1 MDTIEQGTEA
11 WLQLR
16 LGKITASRI
25 TDVIAQVKSGEA
37 AGRENYRIELVCE
50 RLTGKPTEGFTNAH
64 MERGT
69 ELEPFARAWYE
80 VEKGEF
86 VKQVP
91 FVDHP
96 TIKNAGASPDG
107 IIGEGLIEI
116 KCPMAKTHIKYL
128 LEDRVPAK
136 YMPQMAWQM
145 ACTQRKWCDFVSFDP
160 RMPEGLQ
167 LFIQRVDF
175 DAEYVKM
182 LEAEITGF
190 LAELETKI
198 EKLNERKHGQIA

>member
-1 MDTIEQGTEA
+1 METIEQGSEA

-80 VEKGEF
+80 VETGEF

-145 ACTQRKWCDFVSFDP
+145 ACTHSKWVDFVSYC
-160 RMPEGLQ
+160 PELPADMQ
-167 LFIQRVDF
+167 MFIKRYERD
-175 DAEYVKM
+175 DAY
-182 LEAEITGF
+182 I
-190 LAELETKI
+190 AELEAKVIEFDTEVEQVIARLRGTK
-198 EKLNERKHGQIA
+198 

>member
-11 WLQLR
+11 WHQLR

-25 TDVIAQVKSGEA
+25 ADVIAQIKSGEA
-37 AGRENYRIELVCE
+37 ASRADYRIELVCE

-64 MERGT
+64 MERGI
-69 ELEPFARAWYE
+69 ELEPYARAWYE
-80 VEKGEF
+80 VERGEF

-91 FVDHP
+91 FIDHP

-107 IIGEGLIEI
+107 IVGEGLIEI
-116 KCPMAKTHIKYL
+116 KCPMTKTHIKYL

-145 ACTQRKWCDFVSFDP
+145 ACTESKWVDFVSYC
-160 RMPEGLQ
+160 PELPADMQ
-167 LFIQRVDF
+167 MFIKRYERD
-175 DAEYVKM
+175 DAY
-182 LEAEITGF
+182 I
-190 LAELETKI
+190 AELEAKVI
-198 EKLNERKHGQIA
+198 EFDQEVEQVIARLRGKQ

>member
-1 MDTIEQGTEA
+1 METIEQGTEA
-11 WLQLR
+11 WFQMR

-80 VEKGEF
+80 VETGEF

-145 ACTQRKWCDFVSFDP
+145 ACTHSKWVDFVSYC
-160 RMPEGLQ
+160 PELPADMQ
-167 LFIQRVDF
+167 MFIKRYERD
-175 DAEYVKM
+175 DAY
-182 LEAEITGF
+182 I
-190 LAELETKI
+190 AELEAKVI
-198 EKLNERKHGQIA
+198 EFDTEVEQVIARLKGQ

>member
-1 MDTIEQGTEA
+1 METIEQGTEA
-11 WLQLR
+11 WFQMR

-80 VEKGEF
+80 VETGEF

-96 TIKNAGASPDG
+96 NIKNAGASPDG

-145 ACTQRKWCDFVSFDP
+145 ACTHSKWVDFVSYC
-160 RMPEGLQ
+160 PELPADMQ
-167 LFIQRVDF
+167 MFIKRYERD
-175 DAEYVKM
+175 DAY
-182 LEAEITGF
+182 I
-190 LAELETKI
+190 AELEAKVI
-198 EKLNERKHGQIA
+198 EFDTEVEQVIARLKGQ

>member
-1 MDTIEQGTEA
+1 METIEQGSEA

-80 VEKGEF
+80 VETGEF

-145 ACTQRKWCDFVSFDP
+145 ACTHSKWVDFVSYC
-160 RMPEGLQ
+160 PELPADMQ
-167 LFIQRVDF
+167 MFIKRYERD
-175 DAEYVKM
+175 DAY
-182 LEAEITGF
+182 I
-190 LAELETKI
+190 AELEAKVI
-198 EKLNERKHGQIA
+198 EFDTEVEQVIARLRGAK

>member
-1 MDTIEQGTEA
+1 METIEQGSEA

-80 VEKGEF
+80 VERNEF

-96 TIKNAGASPDG
+96 SIKNAGASPDG

-145 ACTQRKWCDFVSFDP
+145 ACTHSKWVDFISYCP
-160 RMPEGLQ
+160 EMPKDMQ
-167 LFIQRVDF
+167 LFIKRYERD
-175 DAEYVKM
+175 DAY
-182 LEAEITGF
+182 I
-190 LAELETKI
+190 AELEAKVVEFDI
-198 EKLNERKHGQIA
+198 EVEQVIARLKGQ

>member
-1 MDTIEQGTEA
+1 METIEQGSEA

-16 LGKITASRI
+16 LGKVTASRI

-145 ACTQRKWCDFVSFDP
+145 ACTHSKWVDFVSYC
-160 RMPEGLQ
+160 PELPQ
-167 LFIQRVDF
+167 DMQMFIKRYERD
-175 DAEYVKM
+175 DAYIAD
-182 LEAEITGF
+182 LEA
-190 LAELETKI
+190 KVI
-198 EKLNERKHGQIA
+198 EFDIEVEQVIARLGGKK

>member
-1 MDTIEQGTEA
+1 METIEQGSEA

-86 VKQVP
+86 VRQVP

-145 ACTQRKWCDFVSFDP
+145 ACTHSKWVDFVSYC
-160 RMPEGLQ
+160 PELPADMQ
-167 LFIQRVDF
+167 MFIKRYERD
-175 DAEYVKM
+175 DAY
-182 LEAEITGF
+182 I
-190 LAELETKI
+190 AELEAKVIEFDIEVEQVIARLRGTK
-198 EKLNERKHGQIA
+198 

>member
-1 MDTIEQGTEA
+1 METIEQGTEA
-11 WLQLR
+11 WFQMR

-80 VEKGEF
+80 VETGEF

-96 TIKNAGASPDG
+96 NIKNAGASPDG

-145 ACTQRKWCDFVSFDP
+145 ACTHSKWVDFVSYC
-160 RMPEGLQ
+160 PELPADMQ
-167 LFIQRVDF
+167 MFIKRYERD
-175 DAEYVKM
+175 DAY
-182 LEAEITGF
+182 I
-190 LAELETKI
+190 AELEAKVI
-198 EKLNERKHGQIA
+198 EFDTEVEQVIARLRGAK

>member
-1 MDTIEQGTEA
+1 METIEQGSEA

-145 ACTQRKWCDFVSFDP
+145 ACTHSKWVDFVSYC
-160 RMPEGLQ
+160 PELPQ
-167 LFIQRVDF
+167 DMQMFIKRYERD
-175 DAEYVKM
+175 DAYIAD
-182 LEAEITGF
+182 LEAKVIEFDIEVEQVIARLRG
-190 LAELETKI
+190 TK
-198 EKLNERKHGQIA
+198 

>member
-1 MDTIEQGTEA
+1 MTIMETIEQGSEA

-80 VEKGEF
+80 VETGEF

-145 ACTQRKWCDFVSFDP
+145 ACTHSKWVDFVSYC
-160 RMPEGLQ
+160 PELPADMQ
-167 LFIQRVDF
+167 MFIKRYERD
-175 DAEYVKM
+175 DAY
-182 LEAEITGF
+182 I
-190 LAELETKI
+190 AELEAKVIEFDTEVEQVIARLRGTK
-198 EKLNERKHGQIA
+198 

>member
-1 MDTIEQGTEA
+1 MEMIEQGTEA
-11 WLQLR
+11 WFQMR

-80 VEKGEF
+80 VETGEF

-145 ACTQRKWCDFVSFDP
+145 ACTHSKWVDFVSYC
-160 RMPEGLQ
+160 PELPADMQ
-167 LFIQRVDF
+167 MFIKRYERD
-175 DAEYVKM
+175 DSY
-182 LEAEITGF
+182 I
-190 LAELETKI
+190 AELEAKVI
-198 EKLNERKHGQIA
+198 EFDIEVEQMIARLKGQ

>member
-1 MDTIEQGTEA
+1 METIEQGSEA

-145 ACTQRKWCDFVSFDP
+145 ACTHSKWVDFVSYC
-160 RMPEGLQ
+160 PELPADMQ
-167 LFIQRVDF
+167 MFIKRYERD
-175 DAEYVKM
+175 DAY
-182 LEAEITGF
+182 I
-190 LAELETKI
+190 AELEAKVIEFDIEVEQVIARLRGTK
-198 EKLNERKHGQIA
+198 

>member
-1 MDTIEQGTEA
+1 METIEQGSEA

-145 ACTQRKWCDFVSFDP
+145 ACTHSKWVDFVSYC
-160 RMPEGLQ
+160 PELPADMQ
-167 LFIQRVDF
+167 MFIKRYERD
-175 DAEYVKM
+175 DAY
-182 LEAEITGF
+182 I
-190 LAELETKI
+190 AELEAKVMEFDIEVEQVIARLRGTK
-198 EKLNERKHGQIA
+198 

>member
-145 ACTQRKWCDFVSFDP
+145 ACTHSKWVDFVSYC
-160 RMPEGLQ
+160 PELPQ
-167 LFIQRVDF
+167 DMQMFIKRYERD
-175 DAEYVKM
+175 DAY
-182 LEAEITGF
+182 I
-190 LAELETKI
+190 AELEAKVIEFDIEVEQVIARLSGTK
-198 EKLNERKHGQIA
+198 

>member
-1 MDTIEQGTEA
+1 METIEQGTEA
-11 WLQLR
+11 WFQMR

-80 VEKGEF
+80 VETGEF
-86 VKQVP
+86 VKQVS

-145 ACTQRKWCDFVSFDP
+145 ACTHSKWVDFVSYC
-160 RMPEGLQ
+160 PELPADMQ
-167 LFIQRVDF
+167 MFIKRYERD
-175 DAEYVKM
+175 DAY
-182 LEAEITGF
+182 I
-190 LAELETKI
+190 AELEAKVI
-198 EKLNERKHGQIA
+198 EFDTEVEQVIARLRGAK

>member
-1 MDTIEQGTEA
+1 METIEQGTEA
-11 WLQLR
+11 WFQMR

-80 VEKGEF
+80 VETGEF

-145 ACTQRKWCDFVSFDP
+145 ACTHSKWVDFVSYC
-160 RMPEGLQ
+160 PELPQ
-167 LFIQRVDF
+167 DMQMFIKRYERD
-175 DAEYVKM
+175 DAY
-182 LEAEITGF
+182 I
-190 LAELETKI
+190 AELEAKVI
-198 EKLNERKHGQIA
+198 EFDTEVEQVIARLRGEK

>member
-1 MDTIEQGTEA
+1 METIEQGSEA
-11 WLQLR
+11 WFQMR

-80 VEKGEF
+80 VETGEF

-145 ACTQRKWCDFVSFDP
+145 ACTHSKWVDFVSYC
-160 RMPEGLQ
+160 PELPADMQ
-167 LFIQRVDF
+167 MFIKRYERD
-175 DAEYVKM
+175 DAY
-182 LEAEITGF
+182 I
-190 LAELETKI
+190 AELEAKVIEFDTEVEQVIARLRGTK
-198 EKLNERKHGQIA
+198 

>member
-1 MDTIEQGTEA
+1 METIEQGSEA
-11 WLQLR
+11 WFQMR

-50 RLTGKPTEGFTNAH
+50 RLTGKPTEGYTNAH

-80 VEKGEF
+80 IEKHEF
-86 VKQVP
+86 VRQVP
-91 FVDHP
+91 FIDHP

-145 ACTQRKWCDFVSFDP
+145 ACTHSKWVDFVSYC
-160 RMPEGLQ
+160 PELPADMQ
-167 LFIQRVDF
+167 MFIKRYERD
-175 DAEYVKM
+175 DAY
-182 LEAEITGF
+182 I
-190 LAELETKI
+190 AELEAKVI
-198 EKLNERKHGQIA
+198 EFDTEVEQVIARLRGHNDTTV

>member
-1 MDTIEQGTEA
+1 METIEQGSEA

-128 LEDRVPAK
+128 LEDRVPVK
-136 YMPQMAWQM
+136 YMPQMLWQM
-145 ACTQRKWCDFVSFDP
+145 ACTNSKWVDFVSYCPELPQDMQMFIKRYERDDAYIADLEEKVIEFDIEVEQVIA
-160 RMPEGLQ
+160 RLRG
-167 LFIQRVDF
+167 
-175 DAEYVKM
+175 
-182 LEAEITGF
+182 
-190 LAELETKI
+190 TK
-198 EKLNERKHGQIA
+198 

>member
-1 MDTIEQGTEA
+1 METIEQGSEA

-145 ACTQRKWCDFVSFDP
+145 ACTHSKWVDFVSYC
-160 RMPEGLQ
+160 PELPQ
-167 LFIQRVDF
+167 DMQMFIKRYERD
-175 DAEYVKM
+175 DAYIAD
-182 LEAEITGF
+182 LEAKVIEFDIEVEQVIARLSG
-190 LAELETKI
+190 TK
-198 EKLNERKHGQIA
+198 

>member
-1 MDTIEQGTEA
+1 METIEQGSEA

-145 ACTQRKWCDFVSFDP
+145 ACTHSKWVDFVSYC
-160 RMPEGLQ
+160 PELPQ
-167 LFIQRVDF
+167 DMQMFIKRYERD
-175 DAEYVKM
+175 DAY
-182 LEAEITGF
+182 I
-190 LAELETKI
+190 AELEAKVIEFDIEVEQVIARLRGTK
-198 EKLNERKHGQIA
+198 

>member
-1 MDTIEQGTEA
+1 METIEQGSEA

-50 RLTGKPTEGFTNAH
+50 RLTGKPTEGYTNAH

-80 VEKGEF
+80 VETGEF

-145 ACTQRKWCDFVSFDP
+145 ACTHSKWVDFVSYC
-160 RMPEGLQ
+160 PELPADMQ
-167 LFIQRVDF
+167 MFIKRYERD
-175 DAEYVKM
+175 DAY
-182 LEAEITGF
+182 I
-190 LAELETKI
+190 AELEAKVI
-198 EKLNERKHGQIA
+198 EFDTEVEQVIARLRGAK

>member
-1 MDTIEQGTEA
+1 METIEQGSEA
-11 WLQLR
+11 WHQLR

-25 TDVIAQVKSGEA
+25 ADVMAQVKTGEA
-37 AGRENYRIELVCE
+37 ASKADYRIELVCE
-50 RLTGKPTEGFTNAH
+50 RLTGKPTESYTNAH

-80 VEKGEF
+80 VERNEF

-91 FVDHP
+91 FIDHP

-128 LEDRVPAK
+128 LDDKVPTK

-145 ACTQRKWCDFVSFDP
+145 ACTHSKWVDFISFC
-160 RMPEGLQ
+160 PELPKDMQ
-167 LFIQRVDF
+167 LFIKRYERD
-175 DAEYVKM
+175 DAY
-182 LEAEITGF
+182 I
-190 LAELETKI
+190 AELEAKVI
-198 EKLNERKHGQIA
+198 EFDQEVEQVIARLKGL

>member
-1 MDTIEQGTEA
+1 METIEQGSEA

-37 AGRENYRIELVCE
+37 AGRENDRIELVCE

-136 YMPQMAWQM
+136 YMPQMAWQI
-145 ACTQRKWCDFVSFDP
+145 ACTHSKWVDFVSYC
-160 RMPEGLQ
+160 PELPQ
-167 LFIQRVDF
+167 DMQMFIKRYERD
-175 DAEYVKM
+175 DAY
-182 LEAEITGF
+182 I
-190 LAELETKI
+190 AELEAKVIEFDIEVEQVIARLSGTK
-198 EKLNERKHGQIA
+198 

>member
-1 MDTIEQGTEA
+1 METIEQGSEA

-107 IIGEGLIEI
+107 IISEGLIEI

-145 ACTQRKWCDFVSFDP
+145 ACTHSKWVDFVSYC
-160 RMPEGLQ
+160 PELPQ
-167 LFIQRVDF
+167 DMQMFIKRYERD
-175 DAEYVKM
+175 DAYIAD
-182 LEAEITGF
+182 LEAKVIEFDIEVEQVIARLRG
-190 LAELETKI
+190 TK
-198 EKLNERKHGQIA
+198 

>member
-1 MDTIEQGTEA
+1 METIEQGSEA

-145 ACTQRKWCDFVSFDP
+145 ACTHSKWVDFVSYC
-160 RMPEGLQ
+160 PELPQ
-167 LFIQRVDF
+167 DMQMFIKRYERD
-175 DAEYVKM
+175 DAY
-182 LEAEITGF
+182 I
-190 LAELETKI
+190 AELEAKVIEFDIEVEQVIARLSGTK
-198 EKLNERKHGQIA
+198 

>member
-1 MDTIEQGTEA
+1 METIEQGSEA

-145 ACTQRKWCDFVSFDP
+145 ACTHSKWVDFVSYC
-160 RMPEGLQ
+160 PELPQ
-167 LFIQRVDF
+167 DMQMFIKRYERD
-175 DAEYVKM
+175 DAYIAD
-182 LEAEITGF
+182 LEA
-190 LAELETKI
+190 KVI
-198 EKLNERKHGQIA
+198 EFDIEVEQVIARLGGKK

>member
-1 MDTIEQGTEA
+1 METIEQGSEA

-145 ACTQRKWCDFVSFDP
+145 ACTHSKWVDFVSYC
-160 RMPEGLQ
+160 PELPQ
-167 LFIQRVDF
+167 DMQMFIKRYERD
-175 DAEYVKM
+175 DSY
-182 LEAEITGF
+182 I
-190 LAELETKI
+190 AELEAKVI
-198 EKLNERKHGQIA
+198 EFDIEVEQMIARLKGQ

>member
-1 MDTIEQGTEA
+1 METIEQGTEA
-11 WLQLR
+11 WFQMR

-80 VEKGEF
+80 VETGEF

-145 ACTQRKWCDFVSFDP
+145 ACTHSKWVDFVSYC
-160 RMPEGLQ
+160 PELPADMQ
-167 LFIQRVDF
+167 MFIKRYERD
-175 DAEYVKM
+175 DAY
-182 LEAEITGF
+182 I
-190 LAELETKI
+190 AELEAKVI
-198 EKLNERKHGQIA
+198 EFDTEVEQVIARLRGEK